1 MKRHNLLI
9 FLGILISILIIT
21 LYLSSIKKIEGVQG
35 INVSTPKFII
45 TKCTIIALQPTTTGQ
60 TTNAANKLTI
70 QKIKDTFFYD
80 ENNKIYEDVDPRD
93 EVSYIKDNN
102 KFADIKDESSM
113 INETIELSKSLD
125 KTETDNIYRDKNSL
139 SLNNVKIYFR
149 NNNTDYYADASS
161 NIIYQLYGLDS
172 QYFVNMNNNR
182 NCNIFI
188 QIKDIT
194 SLNQQK
200 CNLYYYKDPKDYY
213 RNDWSDKK
221 NDLEYCVLTP
231 FGTVTIEPI
240 KTPGTTS
247 PGTTSSGTTS
257 SGTTS
262 SVGTSAASGKKSGKK
277 SGK

>member
-35 INVSTPKFII
+35 INEYTRKFII
-45 TKCTIIALQPTTTGQ
+45 TKCTINALIPTTTGQ
-60 TTNAANKLTI
+60 ATNAPKKLTI
-70 QKIKDTFFYD
+70 QKIKDTYFQD
-80 ENNKIYEDVDPRD
+80 ENNKIYEDRDPLV
-93 EVSYIKDNN
+93 ELSYIKDNH

-113 INETIELSKSLD
+113 INETIEIVLSESLD
-125 KTETDNIYRDKNSL
+125 KTETGNINRDKNSL
-139 SLNNVKIYFR
+139 SLNNVKIYSR
-149 NNNTDYYADASS
+149 NNNNTDSYADLSS
-161 NIIYQLYGLDS
+161 NNIFQIYGLDS

-182 NCNIFI
+182 NCKIFI

-221 NDLEYCVLTP
+221 NYLEYRVLTP
-231 FGTVTIEPI
+231 FGTVSIEPI
-240 KTPGTTS
+240 KIPGTTS
-247 PGTTSSGTTS
+247 PGKTTPGKTTP
-257 SGTTS
+257 GKTS
-262 SVGTSAASGKKSGKK
+262 SVGTSAASGKKSSK
-277 SGK
+277 